1 MSVPSPADP
10 ADPADPAGTPPVAAK
25 AWRVKIG
32 LLVAAVVLA
41 VADLVIK
48 ALAEELLSN
57 GATVDLGLVNLRLVY
72 NTGVAFSLGANLAPW
87 LVIAATAVTVLA
99 MSWYAVS
106 TAPAMPALS
115 RAGAAMVVGGG
126 AGNLV
131 DRMDGRG
138 VVDYLHSGWF
148 PTFNLADVFVTVGVG
163 LYVLGSLL
171 GSRDQEK
178 A

>member
-1 MSVPSPADP
+1 VSVPSPADP
-10 ADPADPAGTPPVAAK
+10 ADPARTPPIGAK
-25 AWRVKIG
+25 AWRGKIG
-32 LLVAAVVLA
+32 LLVSAAVLG

-57 GATVDLGLVNLRLVY
+57 GATVDLGLVNLKLLY

-87 LVIAATAVTVLA
+87 LVIAATAIIVLA
-99 MSWYAVS
+99 MAWYAVS
-106 TAPAMPALS
+106 PAPAMPALS

-171 GSRDQEK
+171 GSREQEK

>member
-1 MSVPSPADP
+1 MSVPSP

-32 LLVAAVVLA
+32 LLVSAAVLA

-87 LVIAATAVTVLA
+87 LVIAATAVIVLA

>member
-1 MSVPSPADP
+1 VSVPSPADP
-10 ADPADPAGTPPVAAK
+10 ADPARTPPIGAK

-32 LLVAAVVLA
+32 LLVSAAVLG

-57 GATVDLGLVNLRLVY
+57 GATVDLGLVNLKLLY

-87 LVIAATAVTVLA
+87 LVIAATAIIVLA
-99 MSWYAVS
+99 MAWYAVS

-171 GSRDQEK
+171 GSREQEK

>member
-1 MSVPSPADP
+1 M
-10 ADPADPAGTPPVAAK
+10 
-25 AWRVKIG
+25 
-32 LLVAAVVLA
+32 LA

-87 LVIAATAVTVLA
+87 LVIAATAVIVLA